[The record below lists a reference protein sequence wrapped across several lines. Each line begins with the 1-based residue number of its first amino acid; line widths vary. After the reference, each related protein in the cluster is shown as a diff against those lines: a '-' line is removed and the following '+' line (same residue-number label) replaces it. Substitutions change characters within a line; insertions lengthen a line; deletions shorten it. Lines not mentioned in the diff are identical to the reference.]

1 MFLLFLDCVWQL
13 TKQFPSAFAFSS
25 IYLKQLYSC
34 SLSNLYGTFVFDSCR
49 DMYDIVNGVQPGG
62 KKALQK
68 PLTIT
73 DCVAYMESAWG
84 RWTDQLNTVENKEDY
99 LNPLYYLFSSQ
110 AKEAPQNVPS
120 PLPIDYG
127 FVSVVVDD
135 EAVDEFLG
143 GLVGL
148 YDSPALATRKR
159 QQLSIELIPNTCA
172 ACIKFWSQ
180 LYLCGIP
187 EISQP
192 DHHKLF
198 VQRHQSQL
206 VCQIRKQKD
215 KLHMS
220 ELANGAF
227 AFDLI
232 NHETSYQSLG
242 SQSGGSSD
250 FSRTS
255 SPLPNAARIN
265 SGEVPESPLAHILG
279 LTNGN
284 TRRDTYHGEENTRT
298 HSPLTRSS
306 TTTPQGSRIV
316 RGRVTIIR
324 DKESQ
329 KKQARHVYTASDS
342 PPIIT
347 TKDTTIIRN
356 AHTPTHN
363 NSLYNITESHYL

>member
-1 MFLLFLDCVWQL
+1 
-13 TKQFPSAFAFSS
+13 
-25 IYLKQLYSC
+25 
-34 SLSNLYGTFVFDSCR
+34 
-49 DMYDIVNGVQPGG
+49 MYDVVNGVQPGG

-73 DCVAYMESAWG
+73 DCAAYMESAWG
-84 RWTDQLNTVENKEDY
+84 KWSDQLNPTDNKEDY
-99 LNPLYYLFSSQ
+99 FNPLYYLFSSQ

-127 FVSVVVDD
+127 FVSIVVDD

-148 YDSPALATRKR
+148 YDSPGGQTCKKS
-159 QQLSIELIPNTCA
+159 QHLSVELIPNTCA
-172 ACIKFWSQ
+172 VCIKFWSQ
-180 LYLCGIP
+180 VFLSGNPDIN
-187 EISQP
+187 QP
-192 DHHKLF
+192 DHHKLH

-232 NHETSYQSLG
+232 NHESSHQSLG
-242 SQSGGSSD
+242 SHYGGSSD

-255 SPLPNAARIN
+255 SPLPNHTQIN
-265 SGEVPESPLAHILG
+265 SGEVPESPLAHILT
-279 LTNGN
+279 LTNG
-284 TRRDTYHGEENTRT
+284 TARRDTYHGDETRSLS
-298 HSPLTRSS
+298 HSPLTRSATTTPRSS
-306 TTTPQGSRIV
+306 TSTPQGSRIV

-329 KKQARHVYTASDS
+329 KKQARHMYTSSDS

-347 TKDTTIIRN
+347 TRDTIIRK

-363 NSLYNITESHYL
+363 NLYPETNYL

>member
-1 MFLLFLDCVWQL
+1 M
-13 TKQFPSAFAFSS
+13 
-25 IYLKQLYSC
+25 
-34 SLSNLYGTFVFDSCR
+34 FDSCR

-62 KKALQK
+62 KKAIQK

-84 RWTDQLNTVENKEDY
+84 RWTDQLNGTDNKEDY
-99 LNPLYYLFSSQ
+99 LNPLYYLFSSL
-110 AKEAPQNVPS
+110 AKGAPQNVPS

-148 YDSPALATRKR
+148 YDSPAQTVRKS
-159 QQLSIELIPNTCA
+159 QHLSAELIPNTCA

-180 LYLCGIP
+180 LYLSGTP

-192 DHHKLF
+192 DRQRLY

-232 NHETSYQSLG
+232 NHETSHQSLG

-255 SPLPNAARIN
+255 SPLPVNTRTN
-265 SGEVPESPLAHILG
+265 SGEVPESPLAHILA
-279 LTNGN
+279 LANG
-284 TRRDTYHGEENTRT
+284 TARRDTYHGEESIPS

-306 TTTPQGSRIV
+306 TTTPRSSTSTPQGTRIV

-329 KKQARHVYTASDS
+329 KKQARHMYTASDS

-347 TKDTTIIRN
+347 TKDTTIIRK
-356 AHTPTHN
+356 AHTPSHS
-363 NSLYNITESHYL
+363 NSLYNVTESHYL

>member
-1 MFLLFLDCVWQL
+1 
-13 TKQFPSAFAFSS
+13 
-25 IYLKQLYSC
+25 
-34 SLSNLYGTFVFDSCR
+34 
-49 DMYDIVNGVQPGG
+49 MYDIVNGVQPGG
-62 KKALQK
+62 KKAIQK

-84 RWTDQLNTVENKEDY
+84 KWSDQLNTVDNKEDY
-99 LNPLYYLFSSQ
+99 LNPLYYLFSSE

-148 YDSPALATRKR
+148 YDSPGQTVRKN
-159 QQLSIELIPNTCA
+159 QHLSAELIPNTCA

-180 LYLCGIP
+180 LFLSGNP
-187 EISQP
+187 DISQP
-192 DHHKLF
+192 DNRKLY

-232 NHETSYQSLG
+232 NHETSHQSFG

-255 SPLPNAARIN
+255 SPLPNVNTRIN
-265 SGEVPESPLAHILG
+265 SGEIPESPLAHILSFA
-279 LTNGN
+279 NG
-284 TRRDTYHGEENTRT
+284 TARRDTYHGDEVVSQG
-298 HSPLTRSS
+298 HSPLTRSATTTPRSS
-306 TTTPQGSRIV
+306 TSTPQGSRIV

-324 DKESQ
+324 DKDSQ
-329 KKQARHVYTASDS
+329 KKQVRHMYTASDS

-347 TKDTTIIRN
+347 TKDATMIRK

-363 NSLYNITESHYL
+363 NNIFTESHYLQ

>member
-1 MFLLFLDCVWQL
+1 M
-13 TKQFPSAFAFSS
+13 
-25 IYLKQLYSC
+25 
-34 SLSNLYGTFVFDSCR
+34 FDSCR

-62 KKALQK
+62 KKAIQK

-84 RWTDQLNTVENKEDY
+84 KWTDQLNTVDNKEDY
-99 LNPLYYLFSSQ
+99 LNPLYYLFSSE
-110 AKEAPQNVPS
+110 AKEDPQNVPS

-148 YDSPALATRKR
+148 YDSPGQTVRKN
-159 QQLSIELIPNTCA
+159 QHLSVELIPNTCA

-180 LYLCGIP
+180 LFLSGNP
-187 EISQP
+187 DISQP
-192 DHHKLF
+192 DKRKLY

-232 NHETSYQSLG
+232 NHETSHQSLG

-255 SPLPNAARIN
+255 SPLPNLNTRIN
-265 SGEVPESPLAHILG
+265 SGDIPQSPLAHILSSFA
-279 LTNGN
+279 NG
-284 TRRDTYHGEENTRT
+284 TARRDTYHGDEVVSHV
-298 HSPLTRSS
+298 HSPLTRSATTTPRSS
-306 TTTPQGSRIV
+306 TSTPQGSRIV
-316 RGRVTIIR
+316 RGRVTVIR
-324 DKESQ
+324 DKDSQ
-329 KKQARHVYTASDS
+329 KKHVRHMYTASDS

-347 TKDTTIIRN
+347 TKDTTIIRK

-363 NSLYNITESHYL
+363 NNMFTENHYL

>member
-1 MFLLFLDCVWQL
+1 
-13 TKQFPSAFAFSS
+13 
-25 IYLKQLYSC
+25 
-34 SLSNLYGTFVFDSCR
+34 
-49 DMYDIVNGVQPGG
+49 MYDIVNGVQPGG
-62 KKALQK
+62 KKAIQK
-68 PLTIT
+68 PLTIA
-73 DCVAYMESAWG
+73 DCVAYMENAWG
-84 RWTDQLNTVENKEDY
+84 RWTDQLNRIDKEDY

-110 AKEAPQNVPS
+110 AKGAPQNVPS

-148 YDSPALATRKR
+148 YDSPAQAVRKN
-159 QQLSIELIPNTCA
+159 QHLSTELIPNTCA

-180 LYLCGIP
+180 LYLSGTP

-192 DHHKLF
+192 DQHRLY

-232 NHETSYQSLG
+232 NHETSHQSLG
-242 SQSGGSSD
+242 SPSGGSSD

-255 SPLPNAARIN
+255 SPLPANTRTN
-265 SGEVPESPLAHILG
+265 SGEVPESPLAHILA
-279 LTNGN
+279 LANG
-284 TRRDTYHGEENTRT
+284 TARRDTYHGEESIPS

-306 TTTPQGSRIV
+306 TSTPQGSRIV

-329 KKQARHVYTASDS
+329 KKQARHKYTASDS

-347 TKDTTIIRN
+347 TKDTTIIRR
-356 AHTPTHN
+356 AHTPSHS
-363 NSLYNITESHYL
+363 NSLYNVTESHYL

>member
-1 MFLLFLDCVWQL
+1 VFLLFLDCVWQL
-13 TKQFPSAFAFSS
+13 TEQFPSAFAFSS
-25 IYLKQLYSC
+25 VYLKQLYSC

-49 DMYDIVNGVQPGG
+49 DMYNVVNGVQPGG
-62 KKALQK
+62 KKAIQK
-68 PLTIT
+68 PLTIG

-84 RWTDQLNTVENKEDY
+84 KWSDQLNTTDDNKEDY

-110 AKEAPQNVPS
+110 AKGTPNSVAS

-148 YDSPALATRKR
+148 YDSPEQAVRK
-159 QQLSIELIPNTCA
+159 SHHSSVELIPNTCA

-180 LYLCGIP
+180 LFLSGVPDI
-187 EISQP
+187 IQP
-192 DHHKLF
+192 DHHKQQ
-198 VQRHQSQL
+198 VRRHQSQL

-232 NHETSYQSLG
+232 NHEASHRSLG

-250 FSRTS
+250 ISRTS
-255 SPLPNAARIN
+255 SPLPNVNAQTN
-265 SGEVPESPLAHILG
+265 GGEVPKSPLSHILA
-279 LTNGN
+279 LANG
-284 TRRDTYHGEENTRT
+284 TSRRDTYHGEETAS

-306 TTTPQGSRIV
+306 TSTPQGSRII

-324 DKESQ
+324 DKDSQ
-329 KKQARHVYTASDS
+329 KKQARHMYTASDS

-347 TKDTTIIRN
+347 TKDTTIIRK

-363 NSLYNITESHYL
+363 SLYTESHYL

>member
-1 MFLLFLDCVWQL
+1 MFD
-13 TKQFPSAFAFSS
+13 
-25 IYLKQLYSC
+25 
-34 SLSNLYGTFVFDSCR
+34 NCR

-62 KKALQK
+62 KMAIQK
-68 PLTIT
+68 PLTVT

-84 RWTDQLNTVENKEDY
+84 KWTDQLSTTNDREDY

-127 FVSVVVDD
+127 FVSLVVDD

-148 YDSPALATRKR
+148 YDTPGQGIRRSHHSST
-159 QQLSIELIPNTCA
+159 ELIPNTCA

-180 LYLCGIP
+180 LYLSGIQD
-187 EISQP
+187 ISQP
-192 DHHKLF
+192 DCHRLY

-242 SQSGGSSD
+242 SHSGGSSD
-250 FSRTS
+250 LSRTS
-255 SPLPNAARIN
+255 SPLPIGTTQTN
-265 SGEVPESPLAHILG
+265 SGEMPESPLAHILT
-279 LTNGN
+279 LANG
-284 TRRDTYHGEENTRT
+284 TAKRDTYHGDETVSQS

-306 TTTPQGSRIV
+306 TTTPRSSTSTPQGSRIV

-324 DKESQ
+324 DKDSQ
-329 KKQARHVYTASDS
+329 KKQARHKYTASDS

-347 TKDTTIIRN
+347 TKDTTIIRK
-356 AHTPTHN
+356 AHTPTLS
-363 NSLYNITESHYL
+363 NSLYNVTESHYL